1 MFNFIPK
8 FGRFI
13 ASQSEWAS
21 VPLSLLPYGYK
32 IQRKI
37 VNGRNLYRVSG
48 PAIPL
53 TTARSIEHARWMI
66 AEAVRRSKEQSN
78 GLMQDD
84 ARQEEATYAAALVGF
99 TRDEHGDD
107 LIFIID
113 EMGAAEYGSYDTL
126 GDLADP
132 LKDWIVNSADV
143 IDDLASN
150 SCGLLF
156 DLNSQEPFAW
166 FEESGFV
173 GSERFSEVE
182 DLSIQFSTTLAR

>member
-1 MFNFIPK
+1 
-8 FGRFI
+8 
-13 ASQSEWAS
+13 
-21 VPLSLLPYGYK
+21 
-32 IQRKI
+32 
-37 VNGRNLYRVSG
+37 
-48 PAIPL
+48 
-53 TTARSIEHARWMI
+53 MI

-166 FEESGFV
+166 FEVWVCRKRTLLRGR
-173 GSERFSEVE
+173 GSV
-182 DLSIQFSTTLAR
+182 DPVLYDAGALALRPSHT